1 DGSILPASQ
10 NSILHWVAH
19 LGGRIEP
26 KTIKA
31 YLTHLRSM
39 HTDIDLPFTATESP
53 LVQRVIRGIKRY
65 HGERGRN
72 PKQPITLSVLT
83 KLITHLRPATV
94 PGDCDILAAACTT
107 YAGFLRCGEFTV
119 HNSEKFNPSINLTAG
134 CLDLN
139 PRKQPGWN
147 PSHPLFRNAA
157 GTSLD
162 CSSFIKRIR
171 QALQS
176 AGFNQSAFSG
186 HSFHHGAATS
196 AFAAGFTEYEIQLLG
211 RWRSNAYKLYIEIDE
226 ARRLHISSQLHWAH
240 PHESLSFEPP
250 ALHSLPFMA

>member
-1 DGSILPASQ
+1 
-10 NSILHWVAH
+10 
-19 LGGRIEP
+19 
-26 KTIKA
+26 
-31 YLTHLRSM
+31 
-39 HTDIDLPFTATESP
+39 
-53 LVQRVIRGIKRY
+53 
-65 HGERGRN
+65 
-72 PKQPITLSVLT
+72 
-83 KLITHLRPATV
+83 
-94 PGDCDILAAACTT
+94 
-107 YAGFLRCGEFTV
+107 
-119 HNSEKFNPSINLTAG
+119 NPSINLTAG
-134 CLDLN
+134 CLEFLPDFDSATRVHITL
-139 PRKQPGWN
+139 PASKTDPFQKGITIVIAAAPGRPTCAN

-186 HSFHHGAATS
+186 HSFCRGAATS

-211 RWRSNAYKLYIEIDE
+211 RWRSDAYKLYIEIDE